1 MAGFCVTIS
10 LMSHTESGQSL
21 RDRGLIAQVAGG
33 SLDDVLSQPRNLY
46 VGVEPSADSIHV
58 GNLVPIIL
66 AKHLANLGHKP
77 FLLVGGATGLIGD
90 PKESSER
97 PLLDKETVAK
107 NVAAIKSQISD
118 ILKVGEVTVFDNAEW
133 LGKVGIIDFLRD
145 IGKHFSVNQLIKRD
159 IIKRRLDSDDDG
171 ISYTEFSYSLLQ
183 AYDFMHLNAS
193 HGIDLQLGGSDQWAN
208 MISGVDLIRRRND
221 KASFALTTPIIVDK
235 STGKKFGKSEGN
247 AVWLNPAKTSP
258 FNFYQF
264 WINVIDE
271 NVEDYLKVFTF
282 LPLAEIADIVAKH
295 NEKPQDRLAQKTLA
309 REMTTFVH
317 GAEIAATL
325 ERISVLLYSEDS
337 NVSFTAADWEIIGKE
352 VPSVSVSEI
361 MQATAHAEGA
371 PIADVLVAAGLATSK
386 TEARRLLEGGSVS
399 INGEVLPVGYVLAKG
414 DSKTTYAL
422 LKKGKKIA
430 GILP

>member
-1 MAGFCVTIS
+1 
-10 LMSHTESGQSL
+10 MSHTESGQSL

-33 SLDDVLSQPRNLY
+33 SLDDVLSQPRHLY
-46 VGVEPSADSIHV
+46 VGVEPSADSIHI

-66 AKHLANLGHKP
+66 AKHLLEMGHKVS
-77 FLLVGGATGLIGD
+77 LLVGGATGLIGD
-90 PKESSER
+90 PKETSER

-107 NVAAIKSQISD
+107 NVAAIKSQISNL
-118 ILKVGEVTVFDNAEW
+118 LKPKEGTIEVFDNAEW
-133 LGKVGIIDFLRD
+133 LSTVGVIDFLRD

-183 AYDFMHLNAS
+183 AYDFMHLNALR
-193 HGIDLQLGGSDQWAN
+193 GIDLQLGGSDQWAN

-221 KASFALTTPIIVDK
+221 KAAFALTTPIIVDK

-282 LPLAEIADIVAKH
+282 LPLAKIADIVAKH

-317 GAEIAATL
+317 GSEFALTL
-325 ERISVLLYSEDS
+325 ERISALLYSDDS
-337 NVSFTAADWEIIGKE
+337 SVSFSAADWEIIGKE
-352 VPSVSVSEI
+352 VPSVSVAEI
-361 MQATAHAEGA
+361 MQSTANADGA

-399 INGEVLPVGYVLAKG
+399 INGEVLPVGYVLTKG

>member
-1 MAGFCVTIS
+1 
-10 LMSHTESGQSL
+10 MSHTDKQHTESGQSL

-33 SLDDVLSQPRNLY
+33 SLDDVLSQPRHLY
-46 VGVEPSADSIHV
+46 VGVEPSADSIHI

-66 AKHLANLGHKP
+66 AKHLLEMGHKVS
-77 FLLVGGATGLIGD
+77 LLVGGATGLIGD

-97 PLLDKETVAK
+97 PLLGKETVAK
-107 NVAAIKSQISD
+107 NVEAIRLQISD
-118 ILKVGEVTVFDNAEW
+118 ILKPKQGKIEVFDNAEW
-133 LGKVGIIDFLRD
+133 LSKVGVIDFLRD

-183 AYDFMHLNAS
+183 AYDFMHLNAL

-221 KASFALTTPIIVDK
+221 KQSFALTTPIIVDK

-271 NVEDYLKVFTF
+271 NAEDYLKVFTF

-295 NEKPQDRLAQKTLA
+295 NEQPQDRLAQKTLA

-317 GAEIAATL
+317 GVDAAATI
-325 ERISVLLYSEDS
+325 ERISTLLYADDS
-337 NVSFTAADWEIIGKE
+337 SAVFTATDWEIIGKE
-352 VPSVSVSEI
+352 VPSVSVSEV
-361 MQATAHAEGA
+361 ASAANAEGA

-399 INGEVLPVGYVLAKG
+399 VNGETLPVGYVFTKG
-414 DSKTTYAL
+414 DPKTTYAL

>member
-1 MAGFCVTIS
+1 
-10 LMSHTESGQSL
+10 MSHTESGQSL

-33 SLDDVLSQPRNLY
+33 SLDDVLSQPRHLY
-46 VGVEPSADSIHV
+46 VGVEPSADSIHI

-66 AKHLANLGHKP
+66 AKHLLEMGHKVS
-77 FLLVGGATGLIGD
+77 LLVGGATGLIGD

-107 NVAAIKSQISD
+107 NVEAIKSQISNL
-118 ILKVGEVTVFDNAEW
+118 LKPESGSIEVFDNAEW
-133 LGKVGIIDFLRD
+133 LSKVGVIDFLRD

-183 AYDFMHLNAS
+183 AYDFMHLNTIR
-193 HGIDLQLGGSDQWAN
+193 GIDLQLGGSDQWAN
-208 MISGVDLIRRRND
+208 LISGVDLIRRRND
-221 KASFALTTPIIVDK
+221 KQSFALTTPIIVDK

-317 GAEIAATL
+317 GKICAIQMEKVSQTL
-325 ERISVLLYSEDS
+325 YGKSVKNFDNDTVELIKNFLLNLEFNNEKIIQTVSLKNLFSEK
-337 NVSFTAADWEIIGKE
+337 KE
-352 VPSVSVSEI
+352 VQ
-361 MQATAHAEGA
+361 M
-371 PIADVLVAAGLATSK
+371 ADILVAADLANSK
-386 TEARRLLEGGSVS
+386 TEARRLLEDRSVY
-399 INGEVLPVGYVLAKG
+399 INDQVVDNSFINEKNFNILEYTLI
-414 DSKTTYAL
+414 
-422 LKKGKKIA
+422 KKGKKVA

>member
-1 MAGFCVTIS
+1 
-10 LMSHTESGQSL
+10 MSHTGTPHKESGQSL

-97 PLLDKETVAK
+97 PLLDKETVK
-107 NVAAIKSQISD
+107 NNVLAIKNQISD
-118 ILKVGEVTVFDNAEW
+118 ILKVGDVEVFDNADW

-183 AYDFMHLNAS
+183 AYDFMHLNAER
-193 HGIDLQLGGSDQWAN
+193 GIDLQLGGSDQWAN

-221 KASFALTTPIIVDK
+221 KAAFALTTPIIVDK

-282 LPLAEIADIVAKH
+282 LPLEEIAKIVAQH
-295 NEKPQDRLAQKTLA
+295 NEKPQERIAQKTLA

-317 GAEIAATL
+317 GEETAKTM
-325 ERISVLLYSEDS
+325 ERISKLLYGDDTGAL
-337 NVSFTAADWEIIGKE
+337 TADDWEIIGKE
-352 VPSVSVSEI
+352 VPSVSVSQI
-361 MQATAHAEGA
+361 AGDAEGA
-371 PIADVLVAAGLATSK
+371 PIADVLVAAGLASSK

-422 LKKGKKIA
+422 LKKGKKVA

>member
-1 MAGFCVTIS
+1 
-10 LMSHTESGQSL
+10 MSHTESGQSL

-33 SLDDVLSQPRNLY
+33 SLDDVLSQPRHLY
-46 VGVEPSADSIHV
+46 VGVEPSADSIHI

-66 AKHLANLGHKP
+66 AKHLLEMGHKVS
-77 FLLVGGATGLIGD
+77 LLVGGATGLIGD

-107 NVAAIKSQISD
+107 NVEAIKSQISNL
-118 ILKVGEVTVFDNAEW
+118 LKPKEGTIEVFDNAEW
-133 LGKVGIIDFLRD
+133 LSKVGVIDFLRD

-183 AYDFMHLNAS
+183 AYDFMHLNAL

-221 KASFALTTPIIVDK
+221 KQSFALTTPIIVDK

-317 GAEIAATL
+317 GADTAATI
-325 ERISVLLYSEDS
+325 ERISTLLYADDS
-337 NVSFTAADWEIIGKE
+337 SAAFTAADWEIIGKE
-352 VPSVSVSEI
+352 VPIVSVSEV
-361 MQATAHAEGA
+361 AAAANANANAEGA
-371 PIADVLVAAGLATSK
+371 PIADVLVAAGLAASK

-399 INGEVLPVGYVLAKG
+399 VNGETLPVGYVFTKG
-414 DSKTTYAL
+414 DPKTTYAL

>member
-1 MAGFCVTIS
+1 
-10 LMSHTESGQSL
+10 MSDTSALHKESGQDL

-33 SLDDVLSQPRNLY
+33 SLDDVLSQPRHLY
-46 VGVEPSADSIHV
+46 VGVEPSADSIHI

-66 AKHLANLGHKP
+66 AKHLLEMGHKVS
-77 FLLVGGATGLIGD
+77 LLVGGATGLIGD
-90 PKESSER
+90 PKETSER

-107 NVAAIKSQISD
+107 NVAAIKSQISNL
-118 ILKVGEVTVFDNAEW
+118 LKPKEGTIEVFDNAEW
-133 LGKVGIIDFLRD
+133 LSTVGVIDFLRD

-183 AYDFMHLNAS
+183 AYDFMHLNAIR
-193 HGIDLQLGGSDQWAN
+193 GIDLQLGGSDQWAN

-221 KASFALTTPIIVDK
+221 KAAFALTTPIIVDK

-247 AVWLNPAKTSP
+247 AVWLNPEKTSP

-295 NEKPQDRLAQKTLA
+295 NEKPQDRIAQKTLA

-317 GAEIAATL
+317 GADTAATI
-325 ERISVLLYSEDS
+325 ERISTLLYADDS
-337 NVSFTAADWEIIGKE
+337 SVAFTAADWEIIGKE
-352 VPSVSVSEI
+352 VPSVSVSEV
-361 MQATAHAEGA
+361 ASAANAEGA

-399 INGEVLPVGYVLAKG
+399 VNGETLPVGYVFTKG

>member
-1 MAGFCVTIS
+1 
-10 LMSHTESGQSL
+10 MSHTESGQSL

-33 SLDDVLSQPRNLY
+33 SLDDVLSQPRHLY
-46 VGVEPSADSIHV
+46 VGVEPSADSIHI

-66 AKHLANLGHKP
+66 AKHLLEMGHKVS
-77 FLLVGGATGLIGD
+77 LLVGGATGLIGD
-90 PKESSER
+90 PKETSER

-107 NVAAIKSQISD
+107 NVAAIKSQISNL
-118 ILKVGEVTVFDNAEW
+118 LKPKEGTIEVFDNAEW
-133 LGKVGIIDFLRD
+133 LSTVGVIDFLRD

-183 AYDFMHLNAS
+183 AYDFMHLNAIR
-193 HGIDLQLGGSDQWAN
+193 GIDLQLGGSDQWAN

-221 KASFALTTPIIVDK
+221 KAAFALTTPIIVDK

-247 AVWLNPAKTSP
+247 AVWLNPEKTSP

-295 NEKPQDRLAQKTLA
+295 NEKPQDRIAQKTLA

-317 GAEIAATL
+317 GADTAATI
-325 ERISVLLYSEDS
+325 ERISTLLYADDS
-337 NVSFTAADWEIIGKE
+337 SVAFTAADWEIIGKE
-352 VPSVSVSEI
+352 VPSVSVSEV
-361 MQATAHAEGA
+361 ASAANAEGA

-399 INGEVLPVGYVLAKG
+399 VNGETLPVGYVFTKG

>member
-1 MAGFCVTIS
+1 MARFCAIIS
-10 LMSHTESGQSL
+10 HMSHTESGQSL

-33 SLDDVLSQPRNLY
+33 SLDDVLSQPRHLY
-46 VGVEPSADSIHV
+46 VGVEPSADSIHI

-66 AKHLANLGHKP
+66 AKHLLEMGHNVS
-77 FLLVGGATGLIGD
+77 LLVGGATGLIGD

-107 NVAAIKSQISD
+107 NVEAIRLQISD
-118 ILKVGEVTVFDNAEW
+118 ILKPKQGKIEVFDNAEW
-133 LGKVGIIDFLRD
+133 LSKVGVIDFLRD

-183 AYDFMHLNAS
+183 AYDFMHLNAT

-221 KASFALTTPIIVDK
+221 KQSFALTTPIIVDK

-282 LPLAEIADIVAKH
+282 SSLEHIADTIKRH
-295 NEKPQDRLAQKTLA
+295 NDAPQLRYAQRHLAF
-309 REMTTFVH
+309 EMTKFVH
-317 GAEIAATL
+317 GEETAKTMQD
-325 ERISVLLYSEDS
+325 ISAQLYDDNSSMQLTREH
-337 NVSFTAADWEIIGKE
+337 WEIIAKE
-352 VPSVSVSEI
+352 IPSVSVAQIAGDTE
-361 MQATAHAEGA
+361 AA
-371 PIADVLVAAGLATSK
+371 PIESILVATELAASK
-386 TEARRLLEGGSVS
+386 TEARRLLEGGAVS
-399 INGEVLPVGYVLAKG
+399 LNGQALFVGFRIVKG
-414 DSKTTYAL
+414 DTQNTYAL

-430 GILP
+430 AILP